1 MEIPV
6 IQMLSVKDLF
16 RDPLPLKLPI
26 TNIIPAYK
34 SMKMIKPEATEL
46 EFREEE

>member
-1 MEIPV
+1 MQIPKAQ
-6 IQMLSVKDLF
+6 ILSVKEF
-16 RDPLPLKLPI
+16 SKDPLPLKLPI

-46 EFREEE
+46 EFKEEE